1 MHMGCLKKLLWVLLV
16 LLVLLNS
23 REVGARDWV
32 WHRKLIDGE
41 YTLADYPGPGR
52 RSQRKYHCPSE
63 GVDTLADYGTSNNPK
78 GHNYDGECRNY
89 SKTDPSIDTS
99 SGETK
104 N

>member
-1 MHMGCLKKLLWVLLV
+1 MHMGCLKKLPWVLLV
-16 LLVLLNS
+16 LPVLLNS

-41 YTLADYPGPGR
+41 YTLADYPPGR
-52 RSQRKYHCPSE
+52 SHRKDDCPF
-63 GVDTLADYGTSNNPK
+63 NPFK
-78 GHNYDGECRNY
+78 CHQNPDQPPRCHNYDGECPHY
-89 SKTDPSIDTS
+89 SKTDDSIDTS